1 MVEEAR
7 RRVLQV
13 RQRAVQARRNVRVLL
28 EGGLQDLED
37 VPVRH
42 LRYKHFV
49 YQARPVRRGKAAKIM
64 DLISSQVN
72 DAYY

>member
-42 LRYKHFV
+42 LRYKHFCIPG
-49 YQARPVRRGKAAKIM
+49 QASQTRQGSQDDGF
-64 DLISSQVN
+64 DLFDFKSSE
-72 DAYY
+72 

>member
-1 MVEEAR
+1 VVEEAR

-42 LRYKHFV
+42 LRLHICLIPG
-49 YQARPVRRGKAAKIM
+49 QASQTRQGSQDYGFDFK
-64 DLISSQVN
+64 SSE
-72 DAYY
+72 